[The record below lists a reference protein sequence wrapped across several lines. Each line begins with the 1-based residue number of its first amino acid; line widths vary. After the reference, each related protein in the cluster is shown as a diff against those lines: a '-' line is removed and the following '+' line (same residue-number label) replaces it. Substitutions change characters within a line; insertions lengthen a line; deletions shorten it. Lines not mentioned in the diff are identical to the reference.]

1 MLKHL
6 SITNYAIIEK
16 LELSLAEGFTVITG
30 ETGAGKSILLGALS
44 LILGQRADSSVLNN
58 KEKKCIIE
66 GEFDFKEDQYLH
78 FFKKHELDYEAANLI
93 RREIN
98 AKGKSRAFINDTPVS
113 LAVLK
118 ELTVQLIDIHSQHQT
133 LQVQD
138 RKYQIGVLDAFG
150 GLDQLL
156 ATYKTKFETY
166 AIAKKELAILSE
178 KANKAKAD
186 VAYISFQVNEIEAL
200 KLKPNE
206 KEKIEE
212 ELKLI
217 NNAEEIKG
225 VLENAEKGLL
235 NSDSS
240 LLSELKNITNTFTKI
255 TNCSPAY
262 NALYERLSSVV
273 IELEDVA
280 AEIEQ
285 SNGDL
290 NFNPDNLSFLNDRIG
305 KIFSIEQKHHVSSTQ
320 EIFDLLAA
328 LNLSLSTTNSYGDQV
343 VDLTKALALQHLE
356 LMKQA
361 LVISKK
367 RKTSFKGLSKEIVES
382 LSHLGMDGARFEVE
396 HQPLEELT
404 ANGIDEVTFLF
415 SANKG
420 VDLQE
425 LKKAAS
431 GGELSRLML
440 TIKAILAQNNKLS
453 SIIFDEIDTGVSG
466 DIANKMAMIMKK
478 MSAKMQVLS
487 ITHLPQVAAKGAHH
501 FRIFK
506 ENVNNKTKTSLV
518 VLNPEDRVEE
528 LAKMLS
534 GEKMSAAAKENAL
547 ALLNS

>member
-44 LILGQRADSSVLNN
+44 LILGQRADSSVLND

-66 GEFDFKEDQYLH
+66 GEFDFSEAQYHH
-78 FFKKHELDYEAANLI
+78 FFNKHELDYEPSNII

-113 LAVLK
+113 LTVLK

-138 RKYQIGVLDAFG
+138 RKYQIGVLDAFV

-156 ATYKTKFETY
+156 ATYKTKFEAY
-166 AIAKKELAILSE
+166 SIAKKELTTFIE

-186 VAYISFQVNEIEAL
+186 VDYISFQVNEIEEL

-206 KEKIEE
+206 KEKIEQ
-212 ELKLI
+212 ELELI
-217 NNAEEIKG
+217 NNAEEIKQ
-225 VLENAEKGLL
+225 VLENAEKSLI
-235 NSDSS
+235 NSDQS
-240 LLSELKNITNTFTKI
+240 LLGEIKNITNTFTKI
-255 TNCSPAY
+255 TNCAPVY
-262 NALYERLSSVV
+262 NALYQRLTSVV

-280 AEIEQ
+280 AEIEAC
-285 SNGDL
+285 NGEL
-290 NFNPDNLSFLNDRIG
+290 NFNPENLSFLNDRIG
-305 KIFSIEQKHHVSSTQ
+305 KIFSIEQKHNVSSTQ
-320 EIFDLLAA
+320 EILELLET
-328 LNLSLSTTNSYGDQV
+328 LSLSLETTNSYGERV
-343 VDLTKALALQHLE
+343 VVLTNQLEVQHLE

-367 RKTSFKGLSKEIVES
+367 RMANFKGLSNEIIAN
-382 LSHLGMDGARFEVE
+382 LSHLGMDGARFEVQ
-396 HQPLEELT
+396 HQSLEELT
-404 ANGIDEVTFLF
+404 TNGIDDITFLF

-466 DIANKMAMIMKK
+466 DIANKMAMIMKQ
-478 MSAKMQVLS
+478 MSSNMQVLS
-487 ITHLPQVAAKGAHH
+487 ITHLPQVAAKGDHH

-518 VLNPEDRVEE
+518 VLSQEDRVEE

-534 GEKMSAAAKENAL
+534 GEKMSTAAKENAL